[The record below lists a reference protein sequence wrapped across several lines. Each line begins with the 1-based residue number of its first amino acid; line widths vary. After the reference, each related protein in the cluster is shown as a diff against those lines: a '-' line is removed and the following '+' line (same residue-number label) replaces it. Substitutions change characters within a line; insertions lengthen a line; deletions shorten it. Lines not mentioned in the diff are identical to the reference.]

1 MQFLLNGEP
10 CVHTEKAVSLYDML
24 NLNGIADHRGIAI
37 AVNQQ
42 VISKSQWDDFKLK
55 ENDEVLIIKA
65 TQGG

>member
-1 MQFLLNGEP
+1 MKFLLNGEP
-10 CVHTEKAVSLYDML
+10 CVHGDKVVSLIDML
-24 NLNGIADHRGIAI
+24 ALKSMTDQKGIAI

-42 VISKSQWDDFKLK
+42 VVSRSQWADFKLK